1 MQNKKPLTRG
11 IQKCG
16 RKGKNKDRY
25 RMYALQILRY
35 MPRRYMPRRSL
46 INTPNQNIKTS
57 YTTKFSY
64 TTKVL

>member
-11 IQKCG
+11 IEKCG

-25 RMYALQILRY
+25 RMYALQIL
-35 MPRRYMPRRSL
+35 RYMPRRSL